1 MKFPLPQ
8 GWVWARCHDVIDVRD
23 GTHDTPNKV
32 DSGIPMVTSKN
43 LKPYGIDFE
52 DITYI
57 SQEDYE
63 AIERRS
69 RVDDGDILFAM
80 IGTIGNPVLV
90 KKDRPFSIKNV
101 ALFKIDEIK
110 VHVPFFKFMSCST
123 VITQQL
129 DVNSRG
135 GNQKFVSWSSLRKMQ
150 IPLPPLP
157 EQKRIAAILNKA
169 DAIRRKRQQTVNLT
183 EELLRSAFLDMF
195 GDPVTNPKGWEVKP
209 LAEEITFMTSG
220 SRGWTEYYSDHGNK
234 FIRIQ
239 NVKNGQLH
247 FNDIQYVKAPDNKE
261 AARTKV
267 QENDLLIS
275 ITADL
280 GRTAVV
286 DKQTADEGAHIN
298 QHLALVRLSNAI
310 NPHFVAAY
318 LESQGGK
325 RQFLQLDQAAVKSGL
340 NFDSI
345 KSLRIFNPPLVLQEQ
360 YATAVESVENTKVK
374 LKGAADTSTT
384 LFTSLLQRAF
394 RGEL

>member
-1 MKFPLPQ
+1 MTSSLKS
-8 GWVWARCHDVIDVRD
+8 GWVVKPLIEVATLQRGYDLPVQNRSLGKVQIFAANGPVGNHNEAKVSGPGVITGR
-23 GTHDTPNKV
+23 
-32 DSGIPMVTSKN
+32 SGS
-43 LKPYGIDFE
+43 
-52 DITYI
+52 
-57 SQEDYE
+57 
-63 AIERRS
+63 
-69 RVDDGDILFAM
+69 
-80 IGTIGNPVLV
+80 IG
-90 KKDRPFSIKNV
+90 
-101 ALFKIDEIK
+101 K
-110 VHVPFFKFMSCST
+110 VHYVESDYWPLNTALYVKDFHGNDPKFIYYLLSTFGLEKYSEGTGVPT
-123 VITQQL
+123 LNRNNVHG
-129 DVNSRG
+129 VN
-135 GNQKFVSWSSLRKMQ
+135 VS
-150 IPLPPLP
+150 LPPLP
-157 EQKRIAAILNKA
+157 EQKRIAAILDKA
-169 DAIRRKRQQTVNLT
+169 DSIRRKRQQAVKLT
-183 EELLRSAFLDMF
+183 EELLRSVFLDMF
-195 GDPVTNPKGWEVKP
+195 GDPVTNPKGWEVKS

-220 SRGWTEYYSDHGNK
+220 SRGWAEHYSDHGSK

-298 QHLALVRLSNAI
+298 QHLALVRLSDAI

-360 YATAVESVENTKVK
+360 YAAAVESAENTKVR
-374 LKGAADTSTT
+374 LKCAADISYT

-394 RGEL
+394 RGAL

>member
-1 MKFPLPQ
+1 MSPYPLVPL
-8 GWVWARCHDVIDVRD
+8 GNLLKVHYGKALKAEERD
-23 GTHDTPNKV
+23 
-32 DSGIPMVTSKN
+32 
-43 LKPYGIDFE
+43 
-52 DITYI
+52 
-57 SQEDYE
+57 
-63 AIERRS
+63 
-69 RVDDGDILFAM
+69 DDGIYDVY
-80 IGTIGNPVLV
+80 GSSGKIGNHHTVLV
-90 KKDRPFSIKNV
+90 KHPTLIIGRKGSVGAVTYAPNGAWTIDTAFYTEILDPKLLDLRFLFYALNRAKLAQYTITTSIPGLNRDD
-101 ALFKIDEIK
+101 IY
-110 VHVPFFKFMSCST
+110 ST
-123 VITQQL
+123 
-129 DVNSRG
+129 
-135 GNQKFVSWSSLRKMQ
+135 Q